1 MADQSNNSHPPTPVD
16 SQHHSPH
23 PQQQPSHQSS
33 QPPPQ
38 AQPSTDQSP
47 PQQPSSSHQQQ
58 PAPQQ
63 QQQQSTTPPTQ
74 QNLQDKPNQPATT
87 QNQQVPASHTSPHSY
102 PSPSMQPTYA
112 YPHPAGAQGGVEP
125 YRASPTVT
133 SMSLPSLNLPP
144 IRAIDGQVQQQ
155 HPQHGQQSAGSPPLP
170 PPVAPMNTY
179 YAPQAPPPQQH
190 HMGMTSGPMGMPGN
204 MPPHVRY
211 QIPAQGP
218 DNRIMS
224 GGRHKKEI
232 KRRTK
237 TGCLTCRKRRIKCD
251 EAHPTC
257 RNCQKSK
264 RECLGYDPIFK
275 QQPGPAQIQPAPS
288 AAPATTSTA
297 VTAAPPPA
305 PVNYPPHVPQG
316 YAPAGA
322 SYAPPPGHQA
332 SPPAPGPD
340 PSYELTSAIDP
351 ALAGS
356 EAPPMSIPPVAYDPS
371 TRVYV
376 KQDGNASP
384 EGQPLKGRRIRI
396 EELFC
401 LQGVPPHAL
410 PPNPGPIPPST
421 IEEIKILYAR
431 DYAPAAD
438 RCVESTWYSTKGLH
452 RLLADQSA
460 MELFAFFV
468 SQIRVAQD
476 YDNQRRTTS
485 LEAQLIWKLLCL
497 PREGHSIMN
506 GTNGTSEHQMD
517 LAQKEAALRV
527 DVLEA
532 LLTYQVLPYNPIA
545 ELIYDPQV
553 PPVKSFEI
561 DFWRN
566 LGTFVTFRDDSEE
579 SARNIEACL
588 GSCRIILGMI
598 ECRDVIYS
606 MMVARYYGSRFPDLP
621 DVTSQV
627 YPNEQED
634 DRAKMLVAK
643 KFLEDESN
651 GKGMSQVIFRLSG
664 MAIRSWSLGR

>member
-1 MADQSNNSHPPTPVD
+1 MADHSNNSHPPTPAD
-16 SQHHSPH
+16 NHHHSPQ
-23 PQQQPSHQSS
+23 PQLQPSQQPT
-33 QPPPQ
+33 QPPPHP
-38 AQPSTDQSP
+38 QPSTDHP
-47 PQQPSSSHQQQ
+47 PPPPPPTQQAQEK
-58 PAPQQ
+58 
-63 QQQQSTTPPTQ
+63 TTPPTQ
-74 QNLQDKPNQPATT
+74 QNNHEKPAAT
-87 QNQQVPASHTSPHSY
+87 QNQQPPVSHSSPHSY

-155 HPQHGQQSAGSPPLP
+155 HHQQHMQQSGSPPLP
-170 PPVAPMNTY
+170 PPVAPMNAY
-179 YAPQAPPPQQH
+179 YASQAQQQQQQQQHH
-190 HMGMTSGPMGMPGN
+190 HMGMTSGPMGMPPN
-204 MPPHVRY
+204 MAPPHVRY
-211 QIPAQGP
+211 QIPPPGQ

-288 AAPATTSTA
+288 AAPPPTSTA
-297 VTAAPPPA
+297 AVTAPPPPPA
-305 PVNYPPHVPQG
+305 VNYPPHVPQG

-351 ALAGS
+351 ALAGN
-356 EAPPMSIPPVAYDPS
+356 EPPMSIPPVAYDPS

-376 KQDGNASP
+376 KQDGLGSLSPPSP

-396 EELFC
+396 EELFS
-401 LQGVPPHAL
+401 LQNVPPHAL
-410 PPNPGPIPPST
+410 PLNPGPIPPST
-421 IEEIKILYAR
+421 VEEIKILFAR

-438 RCVESTWYSTKGLH
+438 RCIETTWYSAKGLH

-476 YDNQRRTTS
+476 YENQRRTTS
-485 LEAQLIWKLLCL
+485 LEAQLIWKLLSL
-497 PREGHSIMN
+497 PREAPSAMN
-506 GTNGTSEHQMD
+506 GTNGTNEHQLD
-517 LAQKEAALRV
+517 LLQKEAALRV
-527 DVLEA
+527 DALEA
-532 LLTYQVLPYNPIA
+532 LLTYQVLPFNPIA
-545 ELIYDPQV
+545 ELIYDPQIV
-553 PPVKSFEI
+553 PVKEYEV

-566 LGTFVTFRDDSEE
+566 LGAFITFRDDSQE
-579 SARNIEACL
+579 SARHIEATL
-588 GSCRIILGMI
+588 GQCRNILGMI
-598 ECRDVIYS
+598 ESRDVIYS
-606 MMVARYYGSRFPDLP
+606 MMVARHYGGRFPDLP
-621 DVTSQV
+621 DLTTQV

-634 DRAKMLVAK
+634 DRAKMAVAK
-643 KFLEDESN
+643 KFLEDESS
-651 GKGMSQVIFRLSG
+651 GKGMSQVIFRLAG